1 MNDKELILLYW
12 KFYTESHTNPVLKK
26 YLPLLE
32 EQIRNRKIL
41 PIALNKVGYEVLSKE
56 YVM

>member
-1 MNDKELILLYW
+1 MNDKELIVLYW

-32 EQIRNRKIL
+32 EQIRTRKIL
-41 PIALNKVGYEVLSKE
+41 PVVLNNTGHEIFAKNA
-56 YVM
+56 